1 MKTILTSTLILMS
14 VILLAQTP
22 GGINY
27 QAVARDGAG
36 ILIKNKAISV
46 KAVILSGSSGSNV
59 EYTET
64 HTVSTNDYGLFT
76 VIIGE
81 GSTSDNFGAIAW
93 GTKKHHLKI
102 ELDNG
107 AGFVNMGT
115 MPFQSVPYALSA
127 KNVENIPTLALT
139 DLRDVTTAGA
149 GTGQLLGWDGT
160 SWKPVNAGGS
170 GSTYVGGS
178 GITVTGNTIDANAG
192 NAIWNAGQSSFS
204 DGEV

>member
-1 MKTILTSTLILMS
+1 
-14 VILLAQTP
+14 
-22 GGINY
+22 
-27 QAVARDGAG
+27 
-36 ILIKNKAISV
+36 
-46 KAVILSGSSGSNV
+46 
-59 EYTET
+59 
-64 HTVSTNDYGLFT
+64 
-76 VIIGE
+76 
-81 GSTSDNFGAIAW
+81 
-93 GTKKHHLKI
+93 
-102 ELDNG
+102 
-107 AGFVNMGT
+107 
-115 MPFQSVPYALSA
+115 VPYALSA

-139 DLRDVTTAGA
+139 DLSDVTTAGA